1 MSVSIKL
8 SRTGKKNS
16 ANFRIVAAPTRSA
29 RDGKNLAIIG
39 SYDPK
44 LKTYEMDKDLFNEW
58 IKKGAIVTEGVKKVL
73 SLSQKAV
80 ETKK

>member
-16 ANFRIVAAPTRSA
+16 HYFRIVVAPTKSA

-39 SYDPK
+39 NYNPK
-44 LKTYEMDKDLFNEW
+44 LKTHELNKKIYDEW

-73 SLSQKAV
+73 KL
-80 ETKK
+80 